1 LTFLTFQ
8 VVPPLALTLSQVHGG
23 RNLRLPRHEAVSAPK
38 QDEVMKITNINKVV
52 QFNLWNQ

>member
-1 LTFLTFQ
+1 LTFQ